1 MINANE
7 INSSNNSGNGNNN
20 SSTSPISDINPRIS
34 NRMNQNHP
42 DNNNSSHCDG
52 DLDRD
57 VEGRLEDFEIKDI
70 KRVLNTMNV
79 AIKSSVEILSNLIF

>member
-7 INSSNNSGNGNNN
+7 INSSNSNSGNGNNN

-57 VEGRLEDFEIKDI
+57 VEGGFCDF
-70 KRVLNTMNV
+70 RLNT
-79 AIKSSVEILSNLIF
+79 

>member
-7 INSSNNSGNGNNN
+7 INSSNSGNGNNN

-57 VEGRLEDFEIKDI
+57 IEGGLSDIEIKSI
-70 KRVLNTMNV
+70 KG
-79 AIKSSVEILSNLIF
+79 IFT

>member
-7 INSSNNSGNGNNN
+7 INSSNSNSGNGNNN
-20 SSTSPISDINPRIS
+20 SGTSPISDINPRIS

-57 VEGRLEDFEIKDI
+57 VEGGLCEFGLK
-70 KRVLNTMNV
+70 T
-79 AIKSSVEILSNLIF
+79 